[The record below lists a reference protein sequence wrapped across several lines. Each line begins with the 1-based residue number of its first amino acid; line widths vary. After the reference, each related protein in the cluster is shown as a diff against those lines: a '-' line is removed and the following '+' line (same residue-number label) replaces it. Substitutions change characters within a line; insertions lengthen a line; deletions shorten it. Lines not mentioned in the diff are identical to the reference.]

1 MMMMMNNNGPPM
13 PPPPPPPP
21 PPPLPPGVN
30 KNMMQHMMPPPPPPP
45 PPPPISSM
53 YAASVS
59 SLNCNESGWC
69 PRHPRTIRLRKKN
82 KLTGKWTV
90 LLSDCPECYLDGVLR
105 IQRRANIEANYKNRP
120 KNSNQASNLLVDVD
134 VKNKGGNK
142 SSGRMVSCDK
152 QIEMRLLRLS
162 EAMEAVEDNSNYS
175 SYSRRFSIQS
185 SQSSDINR
193 SFFNG
198 TRDEMASYHNH
209 FFKKA
214 MWVGL
219 AISFTIFVIVA
230 LVVFVPPMGKKEE
243 KNGLK
248 ITSDNTFP
256 NPNVTTIYRPRPH
269 VEQQDVDG
277 QLMVSKDEVMAMT
290 NAEKL
295 KIADRINN
303 SCSNLAESSESYIE
317 CRMFCHEMD
326 CCFDNRRRR
335 QQYLRNQDANG
346 KREMQGNLQYTA
358 NEAPSIGDSIKD
370 HTSQSWS
377 NMELHDSKE
386 DNVVASFTPA
396 AGTITTIISPSSRPT
411 IATSLVS
418 SKNTTLVTTNTTST
432 QASFTST
439 LSTPTTTTTTATPN
453 TTTSTTAKPEVVF
466 DVWSLSTPTTTT
478 TTTTAT
484 PITTTFTTAKPEVV
498 FDVKCVNYPQDLC
511 RTYAGCAP
519 LYLG

>member
-1 MMMMMNNNGPPM
+1 M
-13 PPPPPPPP
+13 
-21 PPPLPPGVN
+21 
-30 KNMMQHMMPPPPPPP
+30 
-45 PPPPISSM
+45 
-53 YAASVS
+53 
-59 SLNCNESGWC
+59 
-69 PRHPRTIRLRKKN
+69 
-82 KLTGKWTV
+82 
-90 LLSDCPECYLDGVLR
+90 SDCPQCYLDHALS

-120 KNSNQASNLLVDVD
+120 TNSNQVSNLLADVD

-142 SSGRMVSCDK
+142 SSGRMVSNDK
-152 QIEMRLLRLS
+152 QIEMCLLRLS
-162 EAMEAVEDNSNYS
+162 EAMEDNNSNYS

-198 TRDEMASYHNH
+198 TREEMASYHNH

-248 ITSDNTFP
+248 ITSDNAFP
-256 NPNVTTIYRPRPH
+256 NPNTIYRPRPH
-269 VEQQDVDG
+269 AEQQVVYG
-277 QLMVSKDEVMAMT
+277 QLMVPKDEVMAMS

-439 LSTPTTTTTTATPN
+439 LSTPTTTTTTATPI
-453 TTTSTTAKPEVVF
+453 
-466 DVWSLSTPTTTT
+466 

-484 PITTTFTTAKPEVV
+484 PITTTTTTAKPEVV
-498 FDVKCVNYPQDLC
+498 FDVKCVSYPQDFVRISLRPVDQKQC
-511 RTYAGCAP
+511 
-519 LYLG
+519 

>member
-162 EAMEAVEDNSNYS
+162 EAVEDNSNYS

-209 FFKKA
+209 FFKNA

-498 FDVKCVNYPQDLC
+498 FDVKCVNYPQDFC

>member
-1 MMMMMNNNGPPM
+1 
-13 PPPPPPPP
+13 
-21 PPPLPPGVN
+21 
-30 KNMMQHMMPPPPPPP
+30 
-45 PPPPISSM
+45 
-53 YAASVS
+53 
-59 SLNCNESGWC
+59 
-69 PRHPRTIRLRKKN
+69 
-82 KLTGKWTV
+82 
-90 LLSDCPECYLDGVLR
+90 LDGVLR
-105 IQRRANIEANYKNRP
+105 IQRRASIEANYKNR
-120 KNSNQASNLLVDVD
+120 VD

-142 SSGRMVSCDK
+142 SSGRMVLYDK
-152 QIEMRLLRLS
+152 QIEMRLIHLS
-162 EAMEAVEDNSNYS
+162 EAMEDNSNYS
-175 SYSRRFSIQS
+175 SSSRRFSNVS

-198 TRDEMASYHNH
+198 TRDEMASYHNL

-219 AISFTIFVIVA
+219 AISFAIFVIVA

-269 VEQQDVDG
+269 LEQQDVDG

-335 QQYLRNQDANG
+335 QQYSRNQDANG

-396 AGTITTIISPSSRPT
+396 AGTITTRPS

-439 LSTPTTTTTTATPN
+439 LSTPTTTTTT
-453 TTTSTTAKPEVVF
+453 
-466 DVWSLSTPTTTT
+466 
-478 TTTTAT
+478 TTAT
-484 PITTTFTTAKPEVV
+484 PITTTSTTVKPELV

>member
-1 MMMMMNNNGPPM
+1 MDA
-13 PPPPPPPP
+13 
-21 PPPLPPGVN
+21 
-30 KNMMQHMMPPPPPPP
+30 
-45 PPPPISSM
+45 S
-53 YAASVS
+53 SVS
-59 SLNCNESGWC
+59 SLNCNEHGWC
-69 PRHPRTIRLRKKN
+69 PRHPRTIRVRKKN
-82 KLTGKWTV
+82 KLTGEWTV
-90 LLSDCPECYLDGVLR
+90 LLSDCPECILDDVLS

-120 KNSNQASNLLVDVD
+120 KNSNQVSNLLVDVD
-134 VKNKGGNK
+134 EGVPK
-142 SSGRMVSCDK
+142 SSGRMVSNDK

-162 EAMEAVEDNSNYS
+162 EAMEDNNSNYS

-185 SQSSDINR
+185 NQSSDINR

-198 TRDEMASYHNH
+198 TREEMASYHNL

-219 AISFTIFVIVA
+219 VISFTVFVIVA

-248 ITSDNTFP
+248 ITSDNAFP
-256 NPNVTTIYRPRPH
+256 NPNTIYRPRPH
-269 VEQQDVDG
+269 AEQHDVDG
-277 QLMVSKDEVMAMT
+277 QLMVSKDEVMAMS

-303 SCSNLAESSESYIE
+303 SCSNLADSSESYIE
-317 CRMFCHEMD
+317 CRMLCHEMD

-358 NEAPSIGDSIKD
+358 NEAPNIGDIIKD

-377 NMELHDSKE
+377 NIMELHSKG

-396 AGTITTIISPSSRPT
+396 AGTIATIISPSSRPT
-411 IATSLVS
+411 IATNLVS
-418 SKNTTLVTTNTTST
+418 SKNITLVTTNTTST

-439 LSTPTTTTTTATPN
+439 LSTPTTTTTT
-453 TTTSTTAKPEVVF
+453 
-466 DVWSLSTPTTTT
+466 
-478 TTTTAT
+478 TAT
-484 PITTTFTTAKPEVV
+484 PITKPEVV
-498 FDVKCVNYPQDLC
+498 FDVKCVSYPQDYC

>member
-1 MMMMMNNNGPPM
+1 M
-13 PPPPPPPP
+13 
-21 PPPLPPGVN
+21 
-30 KNMMQHMMPPPPPPP
+30 
-45 PPPPISSM
+45 
-53 YAASVS
+53 
-59 SLNCNESGWC
+59 
-69 PRHPRTIRLRKKN
+69 
-82 KLTGKWTV
+82 
-90 LLSDCPECYLDGVLR
+90 SDCPQCYLDHALS

-120 KNSNQASNLLVDVD
+120 TNSNQVSNLLADVD

-142 SSGRMVSCDK
+142 SSGRMVSNDK
-152 QIEMRLLRLS
+152 QIEMCLLRLS
-162 EAMEAVEDNSNYS
+162 EAMEDNNSNYS

-198 TRDEMASYHNH
+198 TREEMASYHNH

-248 ITSDNTFP
+248 ITSDNAFP
-256 NPNVTTIYRPRPH
+256 NPNTIYRPRPH
-269 VEQQDVDG
+269 AEQQVVYG
-277 QLMVSKDEVMAMT
+277 QLMVPKDEVMAMS

-303 SCSNLAESSESYIE
+303 SCSNLTDSSESYIE
-317 CRMFCHEMD
+317 CRMLCHEMD

-358 NEAPSIGDSIKD
+358 NEAPNIGDIIKD

-377 NMELHDSKE
+377 NMELHSKD

-396 AGTITTIISPSSRPT
+396 AGTIATIISPSSRPT

-418 SKNTTLVTTNTTST
+418 SKNTIQVTTNTTST

-439 LSTPTTTTTTATPN
+439 LSTPTTTTTTATPI
-453 TTTSTTAKPEVVF
+453 
-466 DVWSLSTPTTTT
+466 TT

-484 PITTTFTTAKPEVV
+484 PITTTTTTAKPEVV
-498 FDVKCVNYPQDLC
+498 FDVKCVSYPQDFVRISLRPVDQKQC
-511 RTYAGCAP
+511 
-519 LYLG
+519 